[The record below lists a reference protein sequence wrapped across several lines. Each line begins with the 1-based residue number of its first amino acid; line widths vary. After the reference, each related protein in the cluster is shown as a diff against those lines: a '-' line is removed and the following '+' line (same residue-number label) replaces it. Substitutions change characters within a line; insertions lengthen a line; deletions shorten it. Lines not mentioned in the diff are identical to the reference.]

1 MNLIDTNLVGIE
13 HENGNRLLPKIFIED
28 LVFEELCYTY
38 HWQDSLI
45 IYKTAR

>member
-1 MNLIDTNLVGIE
+1 MNLSDTNLVRIE

-28 LVFEELCYTY
+28 LVFEEMCY

-45 IYKTAR
+45 INKTGR